1 MVLCGILVQTGAA
14 EKAALPLSRT
24 MHFLRLPPVGATA
37 FLMSITSG
45 YPTGARVVAQLFH
58 NGAIDTI
65 NAQKLAILCS
75 TTGPLFCLASV
86 GVKMFGSVWIGVKI
100 YGCHILSCLI
110 IGLISARFYK
120 GECHTTAPLP
130 HKPQNI
136 LYDCFYSATVAV
148 LVAGA
153 FIAFFATAAQIIS
166 DFQLFYPLR
175 QLLNPLIGKELSS
188 AVCTGL
194 VEMTSGCAV
203 LGAVGGKLAIA
214 LAGFLITFGGLSV
227 LMQQLSYLTT
237 AGVRPFR
244 FIVIKGLQATLC
256 FLLLL
261 LIA

>member
-1 MVLCGILVQTGAA
+1 M
-14 EKAALPLSRT
+14 R
-24 MHFLRLPPVGATA
+24 FLRLPPVGATA

-45 YPTGARVVAQLFH
+45 YPTGARVVTQLYQ
-58 NGAIDTI
+58 NGSIDNV
-65 NAQKLAILCS
+65 NAQKLATLCS

-100 YGCHILSCLI
+100 YCCHILSCLVV
-110 IGLISARFYK
+110 GLISARFYK
-120 GECHTTAPLP
+120 GECHAAAPLP
-130 HKPQNI
+130 RKTGNI

-166 DFQLFYPLR
+166 DFQLFYPLSR
-175 QLLNPLIGKELSS
+175 LLAPFLGEELSA

-194 VEMTSGCAV
+194 VEMTSGCAA
-203 LGAVGGKLAIA
+203 LGAVGGKLAVA

-237 AGVRPFR
+237 AGVRPQP
-244 FIVIKGLQATLC
+244 FIARKALQATLC

-261 LIA
+261 PIA